1 MTPGFAIRLAILID
15 ARLGCLLFMDSK
27 VFTSALFFK
36 ARSEMKAEVSTYYL
50 NYLWWIL
57 EPMLFMAV
65 LYVIFGVLFR
75 NDIEYYP
82 AFLLSGLVSWNWF
95 SRTVSN
101 AAGSV
106 IGGCGLMSQ
115 INIPKVFF
123 PLEVF
128 LRDAM
133 KQLIVLA
140 LLLIFLFFYPSPL
153 SETWFLLPLILII
166 QALLIL
172 GCAILCAAVVPHVPD
187 LKPLIATA
195 LMMMFFGSGI
205 FFDIKKIEFAT
216 YQEIMYYN
224 PMAVRIDSYRDV
236 LVYGRIPDW
245 GNLAYASA
253 VSLLL
258 LGASLVIIWRLD
270 KTYVRTC

>member
-1 MTPGFAIRLAILID
+1 
-15 ARLGCLLFMDSK
+15 MDSK
-27 VFTSALFFK
+27 VFASALLFK
-36 ARSEMKAEVSTYYL
+36 AQSEMKAEVSTYYL
-50 NYLWWIL
+50 NYFWWIL
-57 EPMLFMAV
+57 EPMLFMTV
-65 LYVIFGVLFR
+65 LYVIFGVLFQ

-95 SRTVSN
+95 NRTVSN
-101 AAGSV
+101 AAGSIV
-106 IGGCGLMSQ
+106 SGCGLMSQ

-140 LLLIFLFFYPSPL
+140 LLLIFLFFYPSPI
-153 SETWFLLPLILII
+153 SATWLLLPLLLVI
-166 QALLIL
+166 QAILVL

-205 FFDIKKIEFAT
+205 FFDIEKIEFAT
-216 YQEIMYYN
+216 YREIMYYN
-224 PMAVRIDSYRDV
+224 PMATIITSYRDI
-236 LVYGRIPDW
+236 LVYSRMPDW
-245 GNLAYASA
+245 GHLAYASV
-253 VSLLL
+253 VSFLL
-258 LGASLVIIWRLD
+258 LGAALAAIWRLD